1 MLIKRRAFE
10 IVTQARA
17 RRRERFWCG
26 AVGCGAARR
35 DWLCRDGGVAAA
47 SLAFGCNPR
56 AGVPDFVKI
65 HSSNPKVLFLTAAR
79 GLVMKTLRCY
89 EDVAEPTS
97 TCG

>member
-10 IVTQARA
+10 IVTQERA

-26 AVGCGAARR
+26 AVARR
-35 DWLCRDGGVAAA
+35 DWLRRDGGVAAA

-56 AGVPDFVKI
+56 AFVPDFVKI

-89 EDVAEPTS
+89 EDVDEPTS